1 MGDLLTS
8 KEAAGL
14 LRCCPMTPYRRVH
27 RGEIPAVMLPGGW
40 LFDRQDIERFVKS
53 RTVLPSRTAG

>member
-1 MGDLLTS
+1 
-8 KEAAGL
+8 
-14 LRCCPMTPYRRVH
+14 MTPYRRVH